1 MKCIKSER
9 WKIRENVTVKNQHR
23 KSGDLN
29 PRNVKSVKII
39 ESVDGK
45 SIRTNAQNDVWSIRI
60 WSKLTCN
67 SCAKLSDLADFC
79 YQNQRYHYLQNQVPH
94 TWNKPVLK
102 TVILRASGFSIQ
114 KFWRGGGR
122 QHTVPKLNFQFKNSI
137 KKIEDFFQILRQN

>member
-1 MKCIKSER
+1 MY
-9 WKIRENVTVKNQHR
+9 KIRKGEKFRENITVKINMENL
-23 KSGDLN
+23 GIWILEML
-29 PRNVKSVKII
+29 SVKII

-45 SIRTNAQNDVWSIRI
+45 SISTNAQNDVWSIRI

-114 KFWRGGGR
+114 KFWRGGGDNTLC
-122 QHTVPKLNFQFKNSI
+122 QKSIFSPKIATFYVWP
-137 KKIEDFFQILRQN
+137 R